1 MIVTVRD
8 RVQRMINSGQTE
20 AQVVGQHPTS
30 TYDGATAEFKPMILC
45 VPYTSHSNKRIG
57 SNSARHPRLR
67 R

>member
-30 TYDGATAEFKPMILC
+30 DFDVRWGYGRVQADDFVRTVYESLKQE
-45 VPYTSHSNKRIG
+45 N
-57 SNSARHPRLR
+57 RLQ
-67 R
+67 